1 VRRAPAVTDRG
12 RTVSVAVVLAAVAA
26 LVPLLVWR
34 GADILR
40 TSTAGRVEET
50 VRLRPRP
57 LPDTPATLVVLL
69 ERSEPVGLLV
79 VARSPS
85 GSTLL
90 PLPVASATVLEADGE
105 EMPLGAAWAAG
116 GLDAMATAVAGLLE
130 VELQG
135 QVTLDEAALVEYLRP
150 AAPLEVTLPSEVR
163 DADAD
168 GRVRV
173 LQPAGTRRLG
183 AAEAAQVLLARVP
196 GEPELAR
203 VGRVAAVWT
212 AVAASIGGQTPSAT
226 SSVVSPTVASSVSP
240 GPDAGAGLSGLR
252 SGPVRVHLVPVV
264 ADVPAAQRPAGVAE
278 LLRLDPDDVRLIVA
292 EALPGAASPAGGGVR
307 VRLVDPIGDR
317 VLRKA
322 AVARLTPLGIDVVLV
337 QEVPQTPPAATR
349 IEFDDAD
356 LRPILERSVD
366 VLGSVAVV
374 PLSESI
380 VGVQATIVLG
390 APFIGLVADERSSS
404 STAPPATTTG
414 PTTTS
419 TTTTSTT
426 TTLRRP

>member
-1 VRRAPAVTDRG
+1 VRRAPAVTDRA
-12 RTVSVAVVLAAVAA
+12 RTVAVAVVLAAVAA

-50 VRLRPRP
+50 VRVRPRP

-69 ERSEPVGLLV
+69 DRSEPVGLLV

-116 GLDAMATAVAGLLE
+116 GLDALSAAVAGLLQ
-130 VELQG
+130 VELRG

-150 AAPLEVTLPSEVR
+150 AAPLEVTLPAEVR

-173 LQPAGTRRLG
+173 LQPAGIRQLG
-183 AAEAAQVLLARVP
+183 AAEAAQVLLARLP

-212 AVAASIGGQTPSAT
+212 AVAASIGGRAPSGT
-226 SSVVSPTVASSVSP
+226 SSPSVSP
-240 GPDAGAGLSGLR
+240 SPSVSSGADADVGLSALR
-252 SGPVRVHLVPVV
+252 AGPVRVHLVPVV

-278 LLRLDPDDVRLIVA
+278 LLRLDPDDLLLIVA

-317 VLRKA
+317 ALRKA

-337 QEVPQTPPAATR
+337 QEVPQPPPAATR
-349 IEFDDAD
+349 IELDDAD
-356 LRPILERSVD
+356 LRPILERSVG
-366 VLGSVAVV
+366 VLGSVVVV

-390 APFIGLVADERSSS
+390 APFVGLVADEWSST
-404 STAPPATTTG
+404 STAPAATTTTG
-414 PTTTS
+414 PTTTGP
-419 TTTTSTT
+419 TTTP
-426 TTLRRP
+426 RRP